1 MIYLTLILVLFS
13 LQNSDEVEIR
23 IANQSRVTLED
34 VRVEF
39 PSQTVSY
46 GTIETGKAT
55 EYRVVRRAYRY
66 ARIEALVDGKPALL
80 QPIDYVGEKELRP
93 GRYSYVLKI
102 NKKASS
108 EYDLLV
114 LECRKD

>member
-1 MIYLTLILVLFS
+1 MIYLTLIVALFT
-13 LQNSDEVEIR
+13 LQASNEVEIR

-34 VRVEF
+34 VRVDF
-39 PSQTVSY
+39 ASQTESY
-46 GTIETGKAT
+46 GTIEAGKAT

-80 QPIDYVGEKELRP
+80 QPIDYVGEEELKP
-93 GRYSYVLKI
+93 GRYTYVLKI

-108 EYDLLV
+108 EYDVLV

>member
-1 MIYLTLILVLFS
+1 MIYLTLIVVLFS
-13 LQNSDEVEIR
+13 LQASNQVEIR

-39 PSQTVSY
+39 ASQTESY
-46 GTIETGKAT
+46 GTVEAGKET
-55 EYRVVRRAYRY
+55 EYRVVSRAYRY

-80 QPIDYVGEKELRP
+80 QPIDYVGEKELKP
-93 GRYSYVLKI
+93 GRYTYVLKI
-102 NKKASS
+102 NQKASS
-108 EYDLLV
+108 EYDLLI